1 MKDWEKQNIENAEHY
16 GYEPQSNMLIEEMA
30 ELTQAISKYR
40 RDNSK
45 KNFDNIIEEIA
56 DVEVI
61 LHQIKHLLGINP
73 KYVEQIKIEKVNRTK
88 ERIAREMRFNDV
100 SGRTGK
106 ITRYELRTK
115 GSKRKGHR
123 RTRART

>member
-1 MKDWEKQNIENAEHY
+1 MLDWEKQNIENAEHY

-56 DVEVI
+56 DVEVM

-88 ERIAREMRFNDV
+88 QRISEELKRMGRGLKND
-100 SGRTGK
+100 
-106 ITRYELRTK
+106 I
-115 GSKRKGHR
+115 
-123 RTRART
+123 

>member
-16 GYEPQSNMLIEEMA
+16 GYEPQSNMLVEEMA

-40 RDNSK
+40 RNNIK

-56 DVEVI
+56 DVEVM

-88 ERIAREMRFNDV
+88 ENIAREM
-100 SGRTGK
+100 
-106 ITRYELRTK
+106 I
-115 GSKRKGHR
+115 
-123 RTRART
+123 

>member
-16 GYEPQSNMLIEEMA
+16 GYDAQREVLYEEMA

-40 RDNSK
+40 RNNSK

-56 DVEVI
+56 DVEVM

-88 ERIAREMRFNDV
+88 ENIAREM
-100 SGRTGK
+100 
-106 ITRYELRTK
+106 I
-115 GSKRKGHR
+115 
-123 RTRART
+123 

>member
-1 MKDWEKQNIENAEHY
+1 MKEYEVINLQNAEHY

-56 DVEVI
+56 DVEVM

-73 KYVEQIKIEKVNRTK
+73 KYVEIIKEQKVHRTAKRIE
-88 ERIAREMRFNDV
+88 EY
-100 SGRTGK
+100 K
-106 ITRYELRTK
+106 IKNTF
-115 GSKRKGHR
+115 
-123 RTRART
+123 

>member
-40 RDNSK
+40 RNNSK
-45 KNFDNIIEEIA
+45 KNFDNIVEEIA
-56 DVEVI
+56 DVEVM

-88 ERIAREMRFNDV
+88 ERIAREM
-100 SGRTGK
+100 
-106 ITRYELRTK
+106 I
-115 GSKRKGHR
+115 
-123 RTRART
+123 

>member
-1 MKDWEKQNIENAEHY
+1 MKEYEVINLQNAEHY

-56 DVEVI
+56 DVEVM

-73 KYVEQIKIEKVNRTK
+73 KYVESVKEQKVYRTAKRIEEHKMKNV
-88 ERIAREMRFNDV
+88 F
-100 SGRTGK
+100 
-106 ITRYELRTK
+106 
-115 GSKRKGHR
+115 
-123 RTRART
+123 